1 MFACFVYLEKGPCA
15 PGHDRLVLWAPLGK
29 SLAAFGGSWGDESI
43 ETLVFFLCESSFR
56 FSNHDLCL
64 AVLNIVNVP
73 QCPLIIDVRWGS
85 SAFGQPESPKWSMQ
99 TSVYTVLDFF
109 LQRLQQGNTMK
120 GNAFNFRGNA
130 VYFGTC
136 VLLSGFQQM
145 VLQRTI
151 SSWFVILTH

>member
-1 MFACFVYLEKGPCA
+1 MLTPQAYVCLFCVSRKRTLRPRSRS
-15 PGHDRLVLWAPLGK
+15 PGALG
-29 SLAAFGGSWGDESI
+29 GDESI
-43 ETLVFFLCESSFR
+43 ETLAFFLCESSFR

-99 TSVYTVLDFF
+99 TSVYTALDFF

-151 SSWFVILTH
+151 SSWFVISTH